1 MADTLKQKTFWG
13 MIWVFTEKFSI
24 QIFVF
29 IQGIILARLLTPADF
44 GLVAMVG
51 IFNSLSRVL
60 IDSGFSTALIRKKA
74 PEDID
79 FSTVFNVNILI
90 SFSLCLILCF
100 CSSLIAN
107 FYNEPILAQIVTL
120 NSIQI
125 FLNSFLSIYWVKM
138 TVKLQFKKLSF
149 MSVCSSVLTG
159 ILSIVLAYL
168 GFGVWSLI
176 YPGFFTIL
184 ISALFYWHFLHWYP
198 GHRFSK
204 NVFKEL
210 FSFGSNILFSSLLS
224 VLFDNIYSIVI
235 GKKYSKQSLG
245 YYSRGASFAN
255 LPSTTIT
262 GVLTSVT
269 FPVLSKVQEN
279 AERLESVYRNLIR
292 LSAFIVFPVMLGVAS
307 LARPFIICLVTE
319 KWEQSVI
326 YMQLLC
332 FAMMLFP
339 IHALN
344 VNLLKVKGRSDLY
357 LRIEI
362 IKKILILVVLI
373 FTIPFGI
380 IYMCLGQVFTSF
392 LCLFINTYYTGKLLN
407 LKFILQMKDLL
418 PVFLLSISMGA
429 IVYAITS
436 VIGPNIIKLILGI
449 IIGISYYFG
458 VAYILKMKELLYVK
472 SLIVDNLLKR

>member
-1 MADTLKQKTFWG
+1 M
-13 MIWVFTEKFSI
+13 
-24 QIFVF
+24 
-29 IQGIILARLLTPADF
+29 
-44 GLVAMVG
+44 GL
-51 IFNSLSRVL
+51 
-60 IDSGFSTALIRKKA
+60 
-74 PEDID
+74 
-79 FSTVFNVNILI
+79 
-90 SFSLCLILCF
+90 
-100 CSSLIAN
+100 
-107 FYNEPILAQIVTL
+107 
-120 NSIQI
+120 
-125 FLNSFLSIYWVKM
+125 
-138 TVKLQFKKLSF
+138 
-149 MSVCSSVLTG
+149 
-159 ILSIVLAYL
+159 
-168 GFGVWSLI
+168 
-176 YPGFFTIL
+176 
-184 ISALFYWHFLHWYP
+184 
-198 GHRFSK
+198 
-204 NVFKEL
+204 
-210 FSFGSNILFSSLLS
+210 NILFSSLLS

-472 SLIVDNLLKR
+472 SLIVDNLLKK